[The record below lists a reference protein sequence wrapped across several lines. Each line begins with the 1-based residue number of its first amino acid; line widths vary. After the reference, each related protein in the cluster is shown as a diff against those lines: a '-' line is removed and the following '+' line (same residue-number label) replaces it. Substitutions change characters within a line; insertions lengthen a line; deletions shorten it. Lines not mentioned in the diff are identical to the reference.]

1 VAEQSRTDAPRRA
14 HPLGRPLL
22 AIVLA
27 TGLAA
32 GLATAPA
39 TPVAAASCNQSMP
52 TKLHHLG
59 SSTQVVIATA
69 NGWHSTW
76 GKVRVFEKQ
85 ASGSG
90 TRWCLMLGPYTARF
104 GYHGLVQGT
113 KRIMNSGTTPAGT
126 YSLPKA
132 FGLRS
137 DPGTALPYTHSDV
150 NDYWALD
157 RKYPWTFNTYRFHG
171 VHGFR
176 ASEAEHIAHF
186 STQYRYAAVIGFNL
200 PSAGHRAN
208 RTRGGA
214 IFLHV
219 NGTGAT
225 AGCVSVSQTAM
236 VAILRRLTPSKHPKI
251 VIAPTSWLGQA

>member
-1 VAEQSRTDAPRRA
+1 MLVLAGKRLDVRRTARA
-14 HPLGRPLL
+14 LGLPLL

-27 TGLAA
+27 A
-32 GLATAPA
+32 GLAGAPA
-39 TPVAAASCNQSMP
+39 APAAAAACNESMP
-52 TKLHHLG
+52 TKLQHLG

-69 NGWHSTW
+69 DGWHSTW
-76 GKVRVFEKQ
+76 GKLRVFQKQ

-90 TRWCLMLGPYTARF
+90 TRWCLVLGPYTARF
-104 GYHGLVQGT
+104 GYNGLVQGT

-126 YSLPKA
+126 YPLPKA

-137 DPGTALPYTHSDV
+137 DPGTALPYTHSDG

-157 RKYPWTFNTYRFHG
+157 RKYPLTFNTYQSNG
-171 VHGFR
+171 VHNFR

-200 PSAGHRAN
+200 PKAGHRAN
-208 RTRGGA
+208 RARGGA

-236 VAILRRLTPSKHPKI
+236 VAILRRLTPSRSPKI
-251 VIAPTSWLGQA
+251 VISPTSWLSHA